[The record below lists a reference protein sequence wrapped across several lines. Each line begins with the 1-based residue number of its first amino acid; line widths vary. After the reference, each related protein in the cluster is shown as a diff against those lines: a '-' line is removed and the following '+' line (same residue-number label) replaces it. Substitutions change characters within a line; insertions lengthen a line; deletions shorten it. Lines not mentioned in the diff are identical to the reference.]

1 MTPEIALGVCHP
13 VLITSPQN
21 PKVKHAVKLRER
33 RQRDREGLM
42 LVEGREELSLALAS
56 GVRPTTLFYCPSFF
70 GAGKPDALMARAR
83 ESGAELIEASAGV
96 FEKIAYR
103 ENPDGW
109 LAVIPALRRRLDDL
123 PLGANPLLVV
133 AEAVEKPGNLG
144 AILRTMDAAGADAL
158 IVCDPTTDLGNPN
171 VVRAS
176 KGALF
181 SVPAA
186 EAEGAEALAW
196 LKARG
201 IRIIATT
208 PQADTIYTEADLRG
222 PAAIAV
228 GAEDEGLS
236 GAWLAQADLAVRL
249 PMRGRVNS
257 LNVAAAGAL
266 LLYEAVRQRQA
277 GGRMKDEG

>member
-1 MTPEIALGVCHP
+1 MIIA
-13 VLITSPQN
+13 SPQN
-21 PKVKHAVKLRER
+21 PKIKHAVKLRER

-42 LVEGREELSLALAS
+42 LVEGRDELSLALAS
-56 GVRPTTLFYCPSFF
+56 GVRPQTLFYCPSFF
-70 GAGKPDALMARAR
+70 GAPNPQALMEQAR
-83 ESGAELIEASAGV
+83 EAGAELIEVSPAV

-123 PLGANPLLVV
+123 ALGANPLLVV
-133 AEAVEKPGNLG
+133 AEAIEKPGNLG
-144 AILRTMDAAGADAL
+144 AILRSADAAGATGL
-158 IVCDPTTDLGNPN
+158 VVCDPTTDLANPN

-176 KGALF
+176 KGTLF
-181 SVPAA
+181 TVPVA

-196 LKARG
+196 LRARG
-201 IRIIATT
+201 IKIVAAT
-208 PQADTIYTEADLRG
+208 PQANLIYTEADLRG

-236 GAWLAQADLAVRL
+236 RAWLEQADLAVRI

-257 LNVAAAGAL
+257 LNVATAATL
-266 LLYEAVRQRQA
+266 LLYEAVRQRQED
-277 GGRMKDEG
+277 GRLKDEG